1 MAVSAAQES
10 AFTGA
15 TLGVPMSSFNLTIL
29 LILYSVLYLWIAW
42 VVVTQWRAWAR
53 RKIDFYDF
61 LIRAVRSVFLT
72 LVLGF
77 LLR

>member
-1 MAVSAAQES
+1 MAVSASHEA

-15 TLGVPMSSFNLTIL
+15 TLGVPMDSFRLTIL
-29 LILYSVLYLWIAW
+29 LIFYSVLYIW
-42 VVVTQWRAWAR
+42 VVWVIVTQWKAWSH
-53 RKIDFYDF
+53 RKINFYDF
-61 LIRAVRSVFLT
+61 LTRSVRSIFLT

>member
-1 MAVSAAQES
+1 MAVTASQEA

-15 TLGVPMSSFNLTIL
+15 TLGIPMGSFSLTIL
-29 LILYSVLYLWIAW
+29 LIFYSILYTWLVW
-42 VVVTQWRAWAR
+42 VIVTQWKAWSN
-53 RKIDFYDF
+53 RKINFYDF
-61 LIRAVRSVFLT
+61 LTRTVRSIFLT

>member
-1 MAVSAAQES
+1 MAVSASQEA

-15 TLGVPMSSFNLTIL
+15 TLGVPMSSFNLTIF
-29 LILYSVLYLWIAW
+29 LILYSVLYAWAAW
-42 VVVTQWRAWAR
+42 VVVTQWKAWSN
-53 RKIDFYDF
+53 RKINFFDF
-61 LIRAVRSVFLT
+61 LTRAVRSIFLT

>member
-1 MAVSAAQES
+1 MAVSASQEA

-15 TLGVPMSSFNLTIL
+15 TLGVPMSSFNLTIF
-29 LILYSVLYLWIAW
+29 LILYSVLYVWAAW
-42 VVVTQWRAWAR
+42 VVVTQWKAWSN
-53 RKIDFYDF
+53 RKINFFDF
-61 LIRAVRSVFLT
+61 LTRAVRSIFLT

>member
-1 MAVSAAQES
+1 MAVSASQEA

-15 TLGVPMSSFNLTIL
+15 TLGVPMSSFNLTIF
-29 LILYSVLYLWIAW
+29 LILYSVLYVWAAW
-42 VVVTQWRAWAR
+42 VVVTQWKAWSN
-53 RKIDFYDF
+53 RKINFFDF
-61 LIRAVRSVFLT
+61 LIRAVRSIFIT

>member
-1 MAVSAAQES
+1 MAVSASQEA

-15 TLGVPMSSFNLTIL
+15 TLGVPMSSFNLTIF
-29 LILYSVLYLWIAW
+29 LILYSVLYVWAAW
-42 VVVTQWRAWAR
+42 VVVTQWKAWSN
-53 RKIDFYDF
+53 RKINFFDF
-61 LIRAVRSVFLT
+61 LIRAIRSIFIT

>member
-1 MAVSAAQES
+1 MAVSASQET

-15 TLGVPMSSFNLTIL
+15 TIGVPMESFSLTIL
-29 LILYSVLYLWIAW
+29 LIFYSVLYIWAAW
-42 VVVTQWRAWAR
+42 VIVTQWMAWSR

-61 LIRAVRSVFLT
+61 LTRSVRSIFLT

>member
-1 MAVSAAQES
+1 MAVSASQEA

-15 TLGVPMSSFNLTIL
+15 TLGVSMSSFNLTIL
-29 LILYSVLYLWIAW
+29 LIFYSVLYIW
-42 VVVTQWRAWAR
+42 VVWVIFTQWKAWSR

-61 LIRAVRSVFLT
+61 LIRSVRPIFLT

-77 LLR
+77 LLQ

>member
-1 MAVSAAQES
+1 MAISASQEM

-15 TLGVPMSSFNLTIL
+15 TLGIPMSSFNLTIL
-29 LILYSVLYLWIAW
+29 LIFYSVLYVWVAW
-42 VVVTQWRAWAR
+42 AVITQWKAWSH
-53 RKIDFYDF
+53 RKIHFYDF
-61 LIRAVRSVFLT
+61 LTRTVRSIFLT